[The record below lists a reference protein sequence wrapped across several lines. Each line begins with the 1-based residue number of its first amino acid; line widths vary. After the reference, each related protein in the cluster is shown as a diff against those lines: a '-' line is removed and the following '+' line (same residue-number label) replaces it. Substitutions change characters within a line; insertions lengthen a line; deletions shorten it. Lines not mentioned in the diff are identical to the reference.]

1 MRVFVTGASG
11 HIGSAL
17 VPELLQAGHQVV
29 GLARSEASAL
39 IVKNLGAEVVRGD
52 TADLDVLK
60 AAATD
65 ADAVIHLAFRHDLMQ
80 AGDLAGAATADLAV
94 VRAFGDALAGSGKP
108 LLAVGVGRTGD
119 PAVDAVLSAN
129 PRSAVGLE
137 VLGFEARGIRPVL
150 VGVPPVTH
158 SDRDKH
164 GFVPTL
170 IGIARATGVSAYVGE
185 GTNHWPAGH
194 TLDVARVFRLG
205 LEKAPAGTQLF
216 AATEAGI
223 PVREIAENIA
233 RHLDIRAVSIP
244 AEKVGEHFPNF
255 PFVMMDVRMPNDSTR
270 ELLGWEPAHPGL
282 IADLDAG
289 HYFTN

>member
-17 VPELLQAGHQVV
+17 VPELIQAGHQVA
-29 GLARSEASAL
+29 GLARSDASARIL
-39 IVKNLGAEVVRGD
+39 KDLGAEVRRGD
-52 TADLDVLK
+52 LADLDVLR
-60 AAATD
+60 AAAAD

-94 VRAFGDALAGSGKP
+94 VRAFGDALAGTGKT
-108 LLAVGVGRTGD
+108 LMAVGVVRTGSAAGD
-119 PAVDAVLSAN
+119 AAVNAN
-129 PRSAVGLE
+129 PRAAVGRE
-137 VLGFEARGIRPVL
+137 VMGLEARGIRPVL

-164 GFVPTL
+164 GFVPIL
-170 IGIARATGVSAYVGE
+170 IGIARATGVSAYVGD
-185 GTNHWPAGH
+185 GANHWPAGH
-194 TLDVARVFRLG
+194 TLDVVRVFRLG
-205 LEKAPAGTQLF
+205 LEKAPAGAQLF

-233 RHLDIRAVSIP
+233 RHLNIPAVSIP
-244 AEKVGEHFPNF
+244 VEKLGEHFPNF
-255 PFVMMDVRMPNDSTR
+255 PFVAMDVRLPNDDTR
-270 ELLGWEPAHPGL
+270 ELLGWTPEHPGL

-289 HYFTN
+289 HYFTD